1 MARTTLLAILIA
13 ALWAVAPAQAATLPE
28 SLVTTATTAVQQ
40 APAGTVTTVRE
51 TAAAATAPVRP
62 VVERSASSA
71 PAAAQVTT
79 AVSEAAQ
86 ASEYGTARAT
96 GTLQDGPAKASGAA
110 APAKRLRAAVHE
122 RPARTAPVGGPAASD
137 FSASSRE
144 PRGVQGRASRGGA
157 FAALPQRRPAD
168 PDPIR
173 TTSGGA
179 AAASAAAGFAGG
191 AVALLLFGFS
201 LAGPRLRRRL
211 AVRPVVVRPV
221 AFVSLLERPG

>member
-1 MARTTLLAILIA
+1 
-13 ALWAVAPAQAATLPE
+13 
-28 SLVTTATTAVQQ
+28 
-40 APAGTVTTVRE
+40 
-51 TAAAATAPVRP
+51 
-62 VVERSASSA
+62 
-71 PAAAQVTT
+71 
-79 AVSEAAQ
+79 
-86 ASEYGTARAT
+86 
-96 GTLQDGPAKASGAA
+96 
-110 APAKRLRAAVHE
+110 VHE
-122 RPARTAPVGGPAASD
+122 RTARTAPAGHPVASD

-144 PRGVQGRASRGGA
+144 PRGVQGRAPRGGA
-157 FAALPQRRPAD
+157 FAAVPQRRPAD

-173 TTSGGA
+173 TTGGGA